1 MESIYPSIYGF
12 VEEKYGVTLCLF
24 GGVEKKLRDVLFR
37 GQPNCLLIGDP
48 STAKTA
54 LINAASKVAPKGIY
68 TQAGGASGVGLT
80 AAAVKYGDEWVLEAG
95 AVVLANGGAC
105 CIDELEKMSNED
117 RKKLLEC
124 MEIQTVTVHK
134 ANIHTTLNAK
144 TAVLAAA
151 NPKYGR
157 YDPRYTVAENINLP
171 PPVLARFD
179 LIFIV
184 RDIPE
189 EEKDLKIAERIMETA
204 TGQLRS
210 EFELMPPELIKKY
223 ILYAKTIKPKIKP
236 RAQKMLIDY
245 FVGMR
250 AQYLNSEDKPIP
262 ITARQMQGLVRL
274 TEANARMALKEEA
287 DLDDAIKAIELIE
300 GTLHRAAMDPT
311 TGLIDT
317 TGLEQGIPKS
327 KSDKRK
333 TVENMIPIYPSR
345 ISKQE
350 LYQQLGGVVSNEELD
365 EILLQLVSTSGSNF
379 TESGGLFSKVS
390 QKHF

>member
-1 MESIYPSIYGF
+1 
-12 VEEKYGVTLCLF
+12 
-24 GGVEKKLRDVLFR
+24 
-37 GQPNCLLIGDP
+37 
-48 STAKTA
+48 
-54 LINAASKVAPKGIY
+54 
-68 TQAGGASGVGLT
+68 
-80 AAAVKYGDEWVLEAG
+80 
-95 AVVLANGGAC
+95 
-105 CIDELEKMSNED
+105 
-117 RKKLLEC
+117 
-124 MEIQTVTVHK
+124 
-134 ANIHTTLNAK
+134 
-144 TAVLAAA
+144 
-151 NPKYGR
+151 
-157 YDPRYTVAENINLP
+157 
-171 PPVLARFD
+171 
-179 LIFIV
+179 
-184 RDIPE
+184 
-189 EEKDLKIAERIMETA
+189 
-204 TGQLRS
+204 
-210 EFELMPPELIKKY
+210 
-223 ILYAKTIKPKIKP
+223 
-236 RAQKMLIDY
+236 MLIDY